1 MIDVPSLLT
10 VSSLERLNTDA
21 ANLLRAAERLLPDG
35 RGAAL
40 QRWFVPGRIEVF
52 GKHTDYAGGR
62 SLLTTTSAGIAVVSR
77 ARTDSLVHVADA
89 LRDLTIEVSLSPQT
103 TSPTGWGN
111 YVATVARRIARN
123 FPHASRGADVVI
135 ASNLPRA
142 AGMSSSSALMI
153 GVFLSI
159 ATTNQLL
166 WSEPLA
172 TLCST
177 PESLAEYVACIE
189 NGQTFHSLAGE
200 RGVGTFGGS
209 EDHTAILC
217 CRSGAVTCYSFC
229 PVLCERDVRLP
240 TGWALVTASS
250 GVTASKT
257 GAARE
262 RYNRLSLAARAVLDE
277 WKAASGSDAGSLGAA
292 VRDSPAA
299 ADDIRRTL
307 RRAHRS
313 DFSSDELVRRLD
325 HFQLES
331 EVLVPA
337 ATDAFARA
345 DALGIRDVAARS
357 QAAAEELLGNQ
368 VPETVALVRR
378 AHALGAFAASAF
390 GAGFGGSVWALVP
403 QENLTAF
410 SREWNGR

>member
-1 MIDVPSLLT
+1 MIDVASLLSVPSLE
-10 VSSLERLNTDA
+10 SFNTDG

-35 RGAAL
+35 RDADL

-62 SLLTTTSAGIAVVSR
+62 SLLTTSSAGIAVVSR
-77 ARTDSLVHVADA
+77 ARADRVLHVADA
-89 LRDLTIEVSLSPQT
+89 LRDLSIELPLST
-103 TSPTGWGN
+103 ETASPTGWGN

-123 FPHASRGADVVI
+123 FPEASRGADVVI

-153 GVFLSI
+153 GVFLAI
-159 ATTNQLL
+159 AAANRLL
-166 WSEPLA
+166 RTEPLA
-172 TLCST
+172 TLCSR

-189 NGQTFHSLAGE
+189 NGQTFQSLTGD

-217 CRSGAVTCYSFC
+217 CRSDAVTCYRFC
-229 PVLCERDVRLP
+229 PVVCERDVRLP
-240 TGWALVTASS
+240 PGWAFLTASS

-262 RYNRLSLAARAVLDE
+262 RYNRLSLAVRAVLEE
-277 WKAASGSDAGSLGAA
+277 WTAASGSAAGSLGAA
-292 VRDSPAA
+292 VRDAPRAP
-299 ADDIRRTL
+299 DDIRRTL
-307 RRAHRS
+307 RRSRRS
-313 DFSSDELVRRLD
+313 DFSSDELVRRFD

-337 ATDAFARA
+337 ATDAFART
-345 DALGIRDVAARS
+345 DAMGLREIAVRS

-378 AHALGAFAASAF
+378 AHALGAFASSAF
-390 GAGFGGSVWALVP
+390 GAGFGGSVWALVAR
-403 QENLTAF
+403 ENLGVF
-410 SREWNGR
+410 SREWAGR